1 MFNRDKDQIP
11 AGLRCSSCGS
21 PFGDEKVCSCGKATP
36 NMTFDERR
44 EYELQ
49 QYRAY
54 KARVVASA

>member
-1 MFNRDKDQIP
+1 MRDKDLNATIV
-11 AGLRCSSCGS
+11 RCSSCKSVIG
-21 PFGDEKVCSCGKATP
+21 GEKVCSCGQATP
-36 NMTFDERR
+36 NMSFAERT